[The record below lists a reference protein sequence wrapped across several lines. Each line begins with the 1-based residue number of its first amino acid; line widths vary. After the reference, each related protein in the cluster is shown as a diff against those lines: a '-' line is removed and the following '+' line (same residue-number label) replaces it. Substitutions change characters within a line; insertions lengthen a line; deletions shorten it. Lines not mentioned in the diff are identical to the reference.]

1 MVRLAASLGNAAKN
15 LSRLSQSEKQSTIQQ
30 VRTRALKKVGEMCQR
45 CDDVQKKE
53 GAGSLPLFLALTRGS
68 AGLPGAS
75 IFGQRSHLR

>member
-1 MVRLAASLGNAAKN
+1 
-15 LSRLSQSEKQSTIQQ
+15 
-30 VRTRALKKVGEMCQR
+30 MCQR

-68 AGLPGAS
+68 AGLFGAS